1 MVSHRPSPKADDPW
15 SLLHAGPVP
24 AHAGYMGDM
33 GDVDVHPPVV
43 VLPPESGGGR
53 RVTIDDELMGTAY
66 SLFDVL
72 DFLHRAGLPT
82 EDRAV
87 DDPELIEWRGGG
99 PYVWNN
105 TP

>member
-1 MVSHRPSPKADDPW
+1 MDAHPS
-15 SLLHAGPVP
+15 
-24 AHAGYMGDM
+24 
-33 GDVDVHPPVV
+33 VV
-43 VLPPESGGGR
+43 VLPPEADGGR
-53 RVTIDDELMGTAY
+53 QVTVDGEATGTAY

-72 DFLHRAGLPT
+72 DIVHRAGLPA

-99 PYVWNN
+99 PYEWGN